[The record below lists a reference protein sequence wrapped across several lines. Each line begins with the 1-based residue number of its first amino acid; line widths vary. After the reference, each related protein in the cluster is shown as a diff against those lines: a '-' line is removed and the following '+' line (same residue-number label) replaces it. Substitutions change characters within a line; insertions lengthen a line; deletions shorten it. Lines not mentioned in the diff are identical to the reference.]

1 MSSNII
7 PPVNKNILLNT
18 QTQGVIKVR
27 YLYIFVL
34 TILLS
39 ACVGGGDTDSGTN
52 PNIIGWG
59 SPPNVSAPSTTN
71 EAKQYLSKAS
81 TVSQS
86 FNSNIREFS
95 KTMGGKE
102 ALQKAIDDLKNN
114 SDVIAVTYSS
124 KAVFIYLEKGEPIVA
139 LLDAEY
145 RLAPENIN
153 NRQLNKRDYNSGLKS
168 KHSSSRFV
176 QQRIS
181 PTGSRK
187 ALIISGYQNDFGE
200 DLCPIKSSFEDA
212 NYTVD
217 LVVDKSMCGTQG
229 TNFGEN
235 IINYM
240 NSFDKYDAIYINT
253 HGNIN
258 LIATGIYYD
267 INTNPPIEL
276 LNFVTTGG
284 VGFLTSGTVYITA
297 DYINNQYGTKNLSN
311 TYVHVDACLTGVA
324 ENDGSILLA
333 DAFINNGAAAYISYN
348 NTTQYNVQTK
358 EFTTPF
364 IENLSNVN
372 TSIETARAGL
382 PQHWTLKE
390 REDCTFFF
398 FDCQIIEEESVD
410 VVIRT
415 SQAVQNDAE
424 GFMLVPFTYKIS
436 SVSPNPIQAGRTLV
450 INGSG
455 FNGVSDKSISLY
467 NRQTTGGLILP
478 SDSYTDT
485 RITVDI
491 PATAVAGNY
500 EIFIGNHTEINTDNV
515 SGTPITVIDQ
525 QLVKPGTVKGLVE
538 DALTGNPLM
547 GARISVF
554 KDGNKINNRTTTSTG
569 EYSLSLSEG
578 DYIFTVKATGYIEE
592 TIYIH
597 VTHNE
602 TTTISRL
609 RQIPDAG
616 QGDGIGK
623 GKIFDAI
630 NGNSVGGV
638 TLQARKGNNAKIGTV
653 NDTTITSS
661 IGMFTFNLPAGN
673 YTVEASKGGYTT
685 IYFGLLVVGNHT
697 TDKQNASMT
706 PNITAGE
713 VRVVLSWGSLPG
725 DLDSHLATPSI
736 QGSKYHIYWNNRG
749 SQYSRPFTKLDVDRT
764 DLSVASSS
772 TLNGPETIT
781 IYESKQGLYNYYVH
795 NYSSTDSNSVQGSII
810 NSRAKVDIYSSQGLI
825 KSFNVPNSGTGTYW
839 NVFTYDGISGNIT
852 PVNTITSSARN

>member
-1 MSSNII
+1 M
-7 PPVNKNILLNT
+7 
-18 QTQGVIKVR
+18 R
-27 YLYIFVL
+27 YLYIFIL
-34 TILLS
+34 SILLS
-39 ACVGGGDTDSGTN
+39 ACGGGGTDSGTT
-52 PNIIGWG
+52 PNIKGWG
-59 SPPNVSAPSTTN
+59 SIPNVSSPSTIN

-114 SDVIAVTYSS
+114 SDVVAVTYSS

-145 RLAPENIN
+145 RLPPENIN
-153 NRQLNKRDYNSGLKS
+153 NRQLNKRDFNSGLKS
-168 KHSSSRFV
+168 KLSSSRSI

-217 LVVDKSMCGTQG
+217 FVVDKSMCGTQG
-229 TNFGEN
+229 TTFGKN
-235 IINYM
+235 IINYL
-240 NSFDKYDAIYINT
+240 NSFDKYDAVYINT
-253 HGNIN
+253 HGGVG
-258 LIATGIYYD
+258 LIDTAIHYD
-267 INTNPPIEL
+267 ITDNPPIEL
-276 LNFVTTGG
+276 LNFLTSGG
-284 VGFLTSGTVYITA
+284 VGLLASGSFFITK
-297 DYINNQYGTKNLSN
+297 DYINNQYINRKLTN
-311 TYVHVDACLTGVA
+311 TYIHVDACNTGVA
-324 ENDGSILLA
+324 ENDGSIPLA

-364 IENLSNVN
+364 IKNLSNAN
-372 TSIETARAGL
+372 TSIEAARNGL
-382 PQHWTLKE
+382 PQHWAVKE
-390 REDCTFFF
+390 REDCTLFFF
-398 FDCQIIEEESVD
+398 NCQIIEEEGVD
-410 VVIRT
+410 VVIRK
-415 SQAVQNDAE
+415 SQAVQNDSE

-436 SVSPNPIQAGRTLV
+436 SVSPNPIQAGRSLV

-467 NRQTTGGLILP
+467 NRQTTGGIILP

-491 PATAVAGNY
+491 PATAMAGNY

-515 SGTPITVIDQ
+515 SGTPITVIEQ
-525 QLVKPGTVKGLVE
+525 QLVKPGTITGLVE
-538 DALTGNPLM
+538 DAITGNPLT
-547 GARISVF
+547 GAKISVF
-554 KDGNKINNRTTTSTG
+554 KDGEKINNRTTTSTG
-569 EYSLSLSEG
+569 KYSLSLSEG

-609 RQIPDAG
+609 RQIPNIG
-616 QGDGIGK
+616 EGDGIGK
-623 GKIFDAI
+623 GRIFDAI
-630 NGNSVGGV
+630 NGSSLSGV
-638 TLQARKGNNAKIGTV
+638 TLQVRKGNNAKTGAV
-653 NDTTITSS
+653 DDTTITSS
-661 IGMFTFNLPAGN
+661 IGGFSLNLPAGN
-673 YTVEASKGGYTT
+673 YTVEANKGGYTT

-697 TDKQNASMT
+697 TDKQNAAMT
-706 PNITAGE
+706 PSITAGE
-713 VRVVLSWGSLPG
+713 VRVVLSWGDSPG
-725 DLDSHLATPSI
+725 DLDSHLTTPSI
-736 QGSKYHIYWNNRG
+736 QGSEYHIYWKHRG
-749 SQYSRPFTKLDVDRT
+749 SQYSSPYTKLDTDRT
-764 DLSVASSS
+764 DLSTNAGSS
-772 TLNGPETIT
+772 TLSGPETIT

-795 NYSSTDSNSVQGSII
+795 NYSSTASSSTQGSII

-839 NVFTYDGISGNIT
+839 NVFMYDGASGDII
-852 PVNTITSSARN
+852 PVNTITSSASN